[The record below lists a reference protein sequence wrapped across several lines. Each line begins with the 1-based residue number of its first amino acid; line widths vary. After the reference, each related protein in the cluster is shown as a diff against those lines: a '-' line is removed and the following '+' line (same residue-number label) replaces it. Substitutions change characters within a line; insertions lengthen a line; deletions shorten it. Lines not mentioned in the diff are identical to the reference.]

1 MKKTLR
7 GIVLITILAII
18 ISIANIANA
27 FSFGGTLTS
36 NDKLVAGQEVKVT
49 FSLNN
54 IDMGDGIRSIKVGK
68 VSVGSE
74 FEGISSS
81 SFSSSSCT
89 PTYSNGGLVLMAGNP
104 VTANGAVVT
113 LTLKVKDGITAKSA
127 VVKFENIVAS
137 SGTNTGDISIGTKTV
152 EIKANSS
159 AVSGDEDGTT
169 NTITPATTNNKNTP
183 ANTAKKTTKNTIQSS
198 KTTAKRILNAGDA
211 TTMAIIAV
219 VAVVAIVGCL
229 GFIKYSKNKDIK

>member
-81 SFSSSSCT
+81 SFS
-89 PTYSNGGLVLMAGNP
+89 
-104 VTANGAVVT
+104 
-113 LTLKVKDGITAKSA
+113 
-127 VVKFENIVAS
+127 
-137 SGTNTGDISIGTKTV
+137 
-152 EIKANSS
+152 NSS
-159 AVSGDEDGTT
+159 D
-169 NTITPATTNNKNTP
+169 
-183 ANTAKKTTKNTIQSS
+183 
-198 KTTAKRILNAGDA
+198 IL
-211 TTMAIIAV
+211 
-219 VAVVAIVGCL
+219 
-229 GFIKYSKNKDIK
+229 

>member
-1 MKKTLR
+1 MKRTLK
-7 GIVLITILAII
+7 GIVITTILAII

-27 FSFGGTLTS
+27 FSFEGKLTS
-36 NDKLVAGQEVKVT
+36 DGMLVAGQEVKVT
-49 FSLNN
+49 LSLNN

-68 VSVGSE
+68 VTAGSE
-74 FEGISSS
+74 FEGITSS

-104 VTANGAVVT
+104 VSANGAVVT
-113 LTLKVKDGITAKSA
+113 LTLKVKDGITANSA
-127 VVKFENIVAS
+127 TVKFENIVAS

-169 NTITPATTNNKNTP
+169 TTTPATTNNKNTP

-211 TTMAIIAV
+211 TTMAIVAV